1 MSSELATQTQPID
14 PWKAVSAEEFRL
26 RQDAARAACSAA
38 GLDGLVV
45 YSRGGACV
53 DMYADVLYLSNHYS
67 QQPAMGDH
75 AGIGTARA
83 HGVLVLPVDGPC
95 IAVVDVP
102 WWRPDLVVADDVRMS
117 TDVTDAV
124 AGAIRD
130 TGLDTKRWALVGSS
144 SMTAAAYRGLVSAL
158 PLHDR
163 IRVEDEIIET
173 LRLVKSPAEQQLIR
187 QSVAIG
193 DETVRAI
200 MGAATPGA
208 TEAEAVAAGY
218 AVLVPAGAALYDAPC
233 GSGPNAHHF
242 TWARLPSYDATRP
255 MRTGEIFHFD
265 SYGAYG
271 GYLWDFGRSTVI
283 GTEPSPKQH
292 AILETTIAGVE
303 AICDAIRP
311 GMTASDVGDFG
322 AAWLRGSPIGH
333 ALPEFPAVGHG
344 IGMSWER
351 PWLMHGD
358 PTVLE
363 PGMFLAV
370 ELLLGDRE
378 TGLCMFEQN
387 GFVTTSGFEL
397 LSTAPVRW
405 W

>member
-1 MSSELATQTQPID
+1 MTSELMTPAAAD
-14 PWKAVSAEEFRL
+14 PWLTVSQQEFRD
-26 RQDAARAACSAA
+26 RQNAARSACAAA

-83 HGVLVLPVDGPC
+83 HGVLVLPVDGPA
-95 IAVVDVP
+95 IVIVDVP

-117 TDVTDAV
+117 TDVTRAV
-124 AGAIRD
+124 AEAIRD
-130 TGLDTKRWALVGSS
+130 TGLDTRRWALVGSS
-144 SMTAAAYRGLVSAL
+144 SMTAAAYRGLSSAL
-158 PLHDR
+158 ATNDR
-163 IRVEDEIIET
+163 IVVDDEIIET
-173 LRLVKSPAEQQLIR
+173 LRLIKSPAEQQLIR
-187 QSVAIG
+187 RAVAIG
-193 DETVRAI
+193 DATVEAI
-200 MGAATPGA
+200 MGAARSGV

-218 AVLVPAGAALYDAPC
+218 AVLVPRGAALYDAPC

-242 TWARLPSYDATRP
+242 TWARLPSYDASRQLRP
-255 MRTGEIFHFD
+255 GDIFHFD

-283 GTEPSPKQH
+283 GAEPTTKQRT
-292 AILETTIAGVE
+292 ILETTINGVE
-303 AICDAIRP
+303 TICAAIRP
-311 GMTASDVGDFG
+311 GITASDVGDFG
-322 AAWLRGSPIGH
+322 AAWLRNSPIGH

-358 PTVLE
+358 RTVLQ

-370 ELLLGDRE
+370 ELLLGDQE

-387 GFVTTSGFEL
+387 GFVTSTGFEL
-397 LSTAPVRW
+397 LSGAPVRW